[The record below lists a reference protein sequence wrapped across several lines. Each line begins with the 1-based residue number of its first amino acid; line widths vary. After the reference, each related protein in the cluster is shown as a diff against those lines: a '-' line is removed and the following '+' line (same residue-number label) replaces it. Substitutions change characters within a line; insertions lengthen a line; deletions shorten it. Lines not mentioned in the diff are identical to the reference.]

1 MPRCR
6 NQRGFAL
13 LITITLLAFLVLLLV
28 SLASLTR
35 VETQV
40 ASNNQQISQA
50 RQNALVGLNL
60 AIGRLQQLAG
70 PDQRVTGTADIFSAP
85 NVVLRDDSKR
95 NWTGVWQ
102 SSYLVDPASAT
113 FQANLGWLV
122 SGLGNK
128 NADGSFKT
136 GTSMLTGAV
145 AASSAETKLVTLVDV
160 GSTDTS
166 VVANR
171 VQVESEPIKSATVP
185 GLSGTQTIGNYAYW
199 VGDEG
204 VKARVNLVDPYASA
218 AAGTDA
224 YNNARVV
231 AQRNAIERVATSANG
246 DTGGVLDTTVYPAN
260 HADLTKIMGLQQLVM
275 LNGGAQATTLSPALK
290 ARFHDLTAH
299 SVSLLTDVA
308 RGGLKRDL
316 TAWLRSSPA
325 GATET
330 DDTLIY
336 DPSSTTGDPNSG
348 LNTTGLP
355 KWGMIRTYWNTKA
368 DGSPRAA
375 IAQADNRNGL
385 SPVLTYCD
393 IGFDASISATDEL
406 IIHVYP
412 VFVVWNPTN
421 VPINSQ
427 SGFEVA
433 VGFDNASLAWTSSGS
448 TLYTLA
454 MGTPPGG
461 GFWRFSIP
469 ASTVIPAGASLVFR
483 VNSDAA
489 YAAGANPLVNTG
501 VNTGASLT
509 ISTGV
514 ALTPAQRASGVT
526 ISTFPS
532 PKAYIT
538 LRDASVAWSEP
549 ANKVQTILP
558 GALHTIQYAPSDFG
572 AQTAQTTTS
581 SISLQPR
588 FNFIYYARMTRE
600 NISFMAPWIAQQ
612 NPRAGA
618 ALVISDLETPT
629 NNPMY
634 GGFRR
639 APRFNSSFGG
649 AEAAAGPR
657 VDTGTTINL
666 QLAHFPQTGDTLF
679 SLAQLQ
685 HANLSLLHSYP
696 AYPVGNSLASAL
708 IAFDATSVAS
718 SHNSGNVADQFH
730 SLYDISYVLNRELWD
745 RYYFSTVPDTLTT
758 ANIDDPVFTLPN
770 ARIKIDRS
778 NGSPALASLSGAD
791 AFRQASAHLSVEA
804 GFNVNSASYQAWR
817 ALLASHRDLVVD
829 ASNRHLINRRGRY
842 DSAALKNDLWGG
854 QRILTDAQI
863 DRLAWNIV
871 QQIKRRGPSVSLAD
885 FVNRR
890 LINVSSDISAY
901 KGVIQAAI
909 DTCDTETSTGGGP
922 PLAPINTDAVG
933 IGNRIAPTTGRSMLS
948 DSTNRVSASPGGQY
962 NAQRFSAG
970 PTAQMPYSS
979 RVAYA
984 PGYLT
989 QADVLGVIGPRLTA
1003 RSDTF
1008 VIRAYGDVLNPVT
1021 GELVGKAWCEAV
1033 VQRTPEYVAPSTTQK
1048 PWDTA
1053 AGENATFGR
1062 RFKIVS
1068 FRWLSESNI

>member
-1 MPRCR
+1 MRASHPIMPRCR

-385 SPVLTYCD
+385 SPVLT
-393 IGFDASISATDEL
+393 
-406 IIHVYP
+406 
-412 VFVVWNPTN
+412 
-421 VPINSQ
+421 
-427 SGFEVA
+427 
-433 VGFDNASLAWTSSGS
+433 
-448 TLYTLA
+448 
-454 MGTPPGG
+454 
-461 GFWRFSIP
+461 
-469 ASTVIPAGASLVFR
+469 
-483 VNSDAA
+483 
-489 YAAGANPLVNTG
+489 
-501 VNTGASLT
+501 
-509 ISTGV
+509 
-514 ALTPAQRASGVT
+514 
-526 ISTFPS
+526 
-532 PKAYIT
+532 
-538 LRDASVAWSEP
+538 
-549 ANKVQTILP
+549 
-558 GALHTIQYAPSDFG
+558 
-572 AQTAQTTTS
+572 
-581 SISLQPR
+581 
-588 FNFIYYARMTRE
+588 
-600 NISFMAPWIAQQ
+600 
-612 NPRAGA
+612 
-618 ALVISDLETPT
+618 
-629 NNPMY
+629 
-634 GGFRR
+634 
-639 APRFNSSFGG
+639 
-649 AEAAAGPR
+649 
-657 VDTGTTINL
+657 
-666 QLAHFPQTGDTLF
+666 
-679 SLAQLQ
+679 
-685 HANLSLLHSYP
+685 
-696 AYPVGNSLASAL
+696 
-708 IAFDATSVAS
+708 
-718 SHNSGNVADQFH
+718 
-730 SLYDISYVLNRELWD
+730 
-745 RYYFSTVPDTLTT
+745 
-758 ANIDDPVFTLPN
+758 
-770 ARIKIDRS
+770 
-778 NGSPALASLSGAD
+778 
-791 AFRQASAHLSVEA
+791 
-804 GFNVNSASYQAWR
+804 
-817 ALLASHRDLVVD
+817 
-829 ASNRHLINRRGRY
+829 
-842 DSAALKNDLWGG
+842 
-854 QRILTDAQI
+854 
-863 DRLAWNIV
+863 
-871 QQIKRRGPSVSLAD
+871 
-885 FVNRR
+885 
-890 LINVSSDISAY
+890 
-901 KGVIQAAI
+901 
-909 DTCDTETSTGGGP
+909 
-922 PLAPINTDAVG
+922 
-933 IGNRIAPTTGRSMLS
+933 
-948 DSTNRVSASPGGQY
+948 
-962 NAQRFSAG
+962 
-970 PTAQMPYSS
+970 
-979 RVAYA
+979 
-984 PGYLT
+984 
-989 QADVLGVIGPRLTA
+989 
-1003 RSDTF
+1003 
-1008 VIRAYGDVLNPVT
+1008 
-1021 GELVGKAWCEAV
+1021 
-1033 VQRTPEYVAPSTTQK
+1033 
-1048 PWDTA
+1048 
-1053 AGENATFGR
+1053 
-1062 RFKIVS
+1062 
-1068 FRWLSESNI
+1068 